1 MIRDIFSLGLVKGV
15 LQDSV
20 SVKFWFLNATTE
32 EALPFLMQVKGVE
45 IVAQILLAH
54 LLEDCLDLA
63 AFELVVDFDAVTDHS
78 RVNFSRVFGRLWR
91 VVFKVGNLVIMAE
104 SSKFFQEAYILDVD
118 LAKLLL

>member
-32 EALPFLMQVKGVE
+32 EALPFLMQVKGVK
-45 IVAQILLAH
+45 IVAQIFLAH

-63 AFELVVDFDAVTDHS
+63 AFELVVDFDAVADHS

-118 LAKLLL
+118 LAKLLR